1 MQSNKVFII
10 KNESPQY
17 LYQGPRF
24 ARLGLNSG
32 EEFREKYLIPWLDRL
47 SSNDEGIVDFED
59 TKTFSPSF
67 LEEAFGGAVRRGYGP
82 KVERLKFINIEP
94 NDWKDDIS
102 LYIDNALKRT

>member
-1 MQSNKVFII
+1 MLKI
-10 KNESPQY
+10 KTESPQY

-32 EEFREKYLIPWLDRL
+32 EEFRENHLIPWLDQL

-67 LEEAFGGAVRRGYGP
+67 LEEAFGGAVRKGYGA
-82 KVERLKFINIEP
+82 KVGKLKFINIEP
-94 NDWKDDIS
+94 NDWEQDIH
-102 LYIDNALKRT
+102 LYIANALKRNK